1 MDICLE
7 GIRQETGNK
16 PEKHRSNIG
25 EAGGLQQARENDKKG
40 GREDQEPFRNEI
52 HRMLS
57 V

>member
-40 GREDQEPFRNEI
+40 GREVKPGTIQKWNP
-52 HRMLS
+52 
-57 V
+57 

>member
-1 MDICLE
+1 MDVCLE

-40 GREDQEPFRNEI
+40 GREVKPGTIQK
-52 HRMLS
+52 
-57 V
+57 